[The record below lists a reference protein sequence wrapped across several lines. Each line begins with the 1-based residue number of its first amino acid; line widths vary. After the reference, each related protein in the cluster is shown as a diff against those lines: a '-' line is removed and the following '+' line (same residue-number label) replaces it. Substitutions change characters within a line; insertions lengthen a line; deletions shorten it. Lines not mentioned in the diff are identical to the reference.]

1 MKINSFN
8 LGMESTNTYAVT
20 QAYQKKVVGSY
31 AGNGAN
37 MPGNF
42 AGLFDR
48 DVNNQL
54 DGQTL
59 KKGEEAVETV
69 DSSASAEKETAGNA
83 ASVDEILSMMSSG
96 RPLSRI
102 SKAERITES
111 NPLRAMDEFRQQL
124 IRYLE
129 ELFNKGKKYRDS
141 LREGTSLAE
150 CHTEGTEAT
159 DPSQVSLLYEEN
171 YSYTEHEA
179 YSFSTSGTV
188 VDSTGREIQFNLDVS
203 MSRTFY
209 TEYGQTFA
217 QAVNFCDPLVINL
230 DSDVAEISD
239 QKFFFDL
246 DSDGIKD
253 EIHAFGP
260 GTGMLAL
267 DLNEDGVIND
277 GGELFGTKTGDG
289 FYDLSK
295 YDSDRNGWIDEND
308 EIWNKVKIWVKE
320 ADGTDTLYSLA
331 DKGVGAIYLGRQAT
345 NFHYKDDDNLDTARL
360 RSTGMFLY
368 ESGVAGTMQQVDL
381 AG

>member
-8 LGMESTNTYAVT
+8 LGMESTNTYVVT
-20 QAYQKKVVGSY
+20 QAYQQKVVGSY

-37 MPGNF
+37 MPGSF

-48 DVNNQL
+48 DVNNQS

-69 DSSASAEKETAGNA
+69 DSSTSAEKETAGNA
-83 ASVDEILSMMSSG
+83 ATVDEILSMMSSG

-102 SKAERITES
+102 SKSQKVTES
-111 NPLRAMDEFRQQL
+111 NPLRAMDQFRQQL

-150 CHTEGTEAT
+150 CHAEGTEGT
-159 DPSQVSLLYEEN
+159 DPGQISLLYEEN

-179 YSFSTSGTV
+179 YSFSTAGTV

-209 TEYGQTFA
+209 TEYAGTFV
-217 QAVNFCDPLVINL
+217 QAANFCDPLVINL
-230 DSDVAEISD
+230 DSEVAEISD

-246 DSDGIKD
+246 DCDGIKD
-253 EIHAFGP
+253 EIHVFGP

-277 GGELFGTKTGDG
+277 GGELFGTRTGDG

-331 DKGVGAIYLGRQAT
+331 DKGVGAIYLGRQST

-368 ESGVAGTMQQVDL
+368 ESGIACTMQQVDL

>member
-20 QAYQKKVVGSY
+20 QTYQKKAIGSY
-31 AGNGAN
+31 VGNGAN
-37 MPGNF
+37 MPGSF

-48 DVNNQL
+48 DVNNQK
-54 DGQTL
+54 DGETSE
-59 KKGEEAVETV
+59 KGEEAE
-69 DSSASAEKETAGNA
+69 SQLSGNA

-96 RPLSRI
+96 RPISRI
-102 SKAERITES
+102 SKSDRITES
-111 NPLRAMDEFRQQL
+111 DPLRAIDEFRQHI

-129 ELFNKGKKYRDS
+129 ELFNKDKKYQSTKDAWNA
-141 LREGTSLAE
+141 TE
-150 CHTEGTEAT
+150 CVDCSTEVQPANQIT
-159 DPSQVSLLYEEN
+159 LLYEEN
-171 YSYTEHEA
+171 YSYTEYEA
-179 YSFSTSGTV
+179 YSFSTAGTV

-209 TEYGQTFA
+209 AEYGQTFA
-217 QAVNFCDPLVINL
+217 QNVNFCDPLVINL
-230 DSDVAEISD
+230 DSEVAEISD

-246 DSDGIKD
+246 DCDGVKD

-308 EIWNKVKIWVKE
+308 EIWNKVKIWIKE

-331 DKGVGAIYLGRQAT
+331 DKGVGAIYLGRAGT